1 MKLTALIFC
10 SIVLGACSRSQED
23 QAREQ
28 ARQTAE
34 QVKRD
39 SREAL
44 HQAEIDAR
52 KAGKA
57 IDRGLDKTREKVRGA
72 LNQPSGGNNGKDEAG
87 R

>member
-1 MKLTALIFC
+1 MKLAAAIFC
-10 SIVLGACSRSQED
+10 AILLGACTQSQDD
-23 QAREQ
+23 QARDQ

-39 SREAL
+39 SRVAL
-44 HQAEIDAR
+44 HQAEIDTS

-72 LNQPSGGNNGKDEAG
+72 LNEPPDDTDHDKD
-87 R
+87 RR